1 MTLIVHIGVL
11 LKLCKFRED
20 IGSLNGQDVQ
30 DKCVRESAK
39 TCANDAVTCL
49 TSLKFTRRS
58 EAERILNNDSNFIVF
73 HSYGPS

>member
-1 MTLIVHIGVL
+1 MVKMFKT
-11 LKLCKFRED
+11 
-20 IGSLNGQDVQ
+20 
-30 DKCVRESAK
+30 KCVRESAK
-39 TCANDAVTCL
+39 TCADDAVTCL